1 MHAKL
6 ELFLYFVAFSLG
18 ESYRYKTMCN
28 LKIKNMKRVLF
39 FMITA
44 GVLWIAVA
52 CNNEVEEM
60 TDPNPYTIR
69 KENFLFKKDV
79 GLYFKTQQE
88 RSETYS
94 KLFEIDQ
101 VNREGDLLHIT
112 VSFLAGCNENE
123 FEIIWDGSIME
134 SFPPQTRIFIKRNAK
149 DCTPSDEIKQ
159 VTLTVDLS
167 ELIFKNGDEQL
178 QNAVVIV
185 SNASKKVNS
194 KDADIPVS
202 SNP

>member
-1 MHAKL
+1 MKRI
-6 ELFLYFVAFSLG
+6 LFL
-18 ESYRYKTMCN
+18 
-28 LKIKNMKRVLF
+28 
-39 FMITA
+39 MITA

-112 VSFLAGCNENE
+112 VYFPAGCNENE
-123 FEIIWDGSIME
+123 FEIIWDGLIME

-159 VTLTVDLS
+159 VILTVDLN

-194 KDADIPVS
+194 KEADIPVS